1 MVICREKTAEARLKV
16 IRVMEQQHHIPEVEV
31 RHVRRAYTDGD
42 KSVLALDD
50 ISFHINEHEF
60 VCIIGPSGCGK
71 STLLRLLAGL
81 EFPTAGAVNLG
92 GRPVNG
98 PNPKN
103 AAMIFQTFGLLP
115 WRSVYQNIELG
126 LQAINVPEPK
136 RHEIITKYIKLM
148 DLEEFSDS
156 YPAELSGGM
165 RQRVG
170 IARALAVE
178 PRVLLMDEPFSMLD
192 AQTAEALR
200 RDVLE
205 IWNNKQMK
213 TNTFVMVTHLIEES
227 VFMADRIIVLSK
239 RPGRLVADVPVDV
252 PRPRWEHARD
262 PEFFEMCDMLKRL
275 IAYHGGPEVA
285 QLGKA

>member
-1 MVICREKTAEARLKV
+1 MQPRISTRPRT
-16 IRVMEQQHHIPEVEV
+16 PEVEV
-31 RHVRRAYTDGD
+31 RHVRREYSEGG

-50 ISFHINEHEF
+50 LSFHINEHEF

-81 EFPTAGAVNLG
+81 EFPTSGSVLFG
-92 GRPVNG
+92 GRPVTG
-98 PNPKN
+98 PNPKSS
-103 AAMIFQTFGLLP
+103 AMIFQTFGLLP
-115 WRSVYQNIELG
+115 WRTVYENIELG
-126 LQAINVPEPK
+126 LQGIAMPEDRRK
-136 RHEIITKYIKLM
+136 DVIDKYIKLM
-148 DLEEFSDS
+148 DLEDFTDAH
-156 YPAELSGGM
+156 PAELSGGM

-200 RDVLE
+200 RDVLD
-205 IWNNKQMK
+205 IWNDKRMK

-252 PRPRWEHARD
+252 PRPRAEHARD
-262 PEFFEMCDMLKRL
+262 AEFFEMCDMLKRL
-275 IAYHGGPEVA
+275 ITYHGGA
-285 QLGKA
+285 DTGGMGKV